1 MGERTDGGSA
11 DAGLVAALTAVGRRI
26 VGEREPAAAVVL
38 SARHDRLL
46 VRYGDA
52 VLKAHAPGTDPA
64 QLALRLRLA
73 ADPRLSDSLLAPLPI
88 PGADAPGLLTQARGR
103 LVSAWPVG
111 IPLYPEDPTA
121 VPETAV
127 DDLPWEQAAALL
139 ARLHAVPPRG
149 PVPPARVRR
158 GVERAMAKLS
168 GLPASAGNDPAVGEV
183 LAAYATLPPGETAG
197 THRGAG
203 TGPGPGPGARPCS
216 SHTHTARTT
225 HTTRMTHYSTRVP
238 PTPTAGGV
246 LVHGDWHLG
255 QLLRLD
261 GQGLRI
267 IDVDDLG
274 AGDPVWDLARP
285 AAWYAAGVLAPA
297 AWGRFLRGYTAA
309 GGRAVPPDAD
319 PWPVLDA
326 PARALAVAYAANAV
340 ADSVLTGV
348 PLDSVSRAFVDCCR
362 RMRRL

>member
-1 MGERTDGGSA
+1 MGEFAEPAFT
-11 DAGLVAALTAVGRRI
+11 DAGLIAALAAVGRRI
-26 VGEREPAAAVVL
+26 VGEQKPAVAVVL

-64 QLALRLRLA
+64 ELAVRLRLA
-73 ADPRLSDSLLAPLPI
+73 ADPRLSDSVLAPLPI
-88 PGADAPGLLTQARGR
+88 PGADARRLVTRVRGR

-111 IPLYPEDPTA
+111 TPLHPDDFGTA
-121 VPETAV
+121 SGTAV
-127 DDLPWEQAAALL
+127 DDLPWEQAATLL
-139 ARLHAVPPRG
+139 ARLHAVPLWR

-158 GVERAMAKLS
+158 GLERAVAKLS
-168 GLPASAGNDPAVGEV
+168 GLSAPAGDDPLVGEI
-183 LAAYATLPPGETAG
+183 LAAYATLPREEPDGHPRAGRTRTPVPGDT
-197 THRGAG
+197 
-203 TGPGPGPGARPCS
+203 
-216 SHTHTARTT
+216 
-225 HTTRMTHYSTRVP
+225 
-238 PTPTAGGV
+238 

-261 GQGLRI
+261 NRGLRI

-274 AGDPVWDLARP
+274 SGDPVWDLARP

-297 AWGRFLRGYTAA
+297 AWARFLGGYTAA
-309 GGRAVPPDAD
+309 GGRAVPSDTD

-340 ADSVLTGV
+340 ADSLLTDT
-348 PLDSVSRAFVDCCR
+348 PLDSVARAFVDCCR

>member
-1 MGERTDGGSA
+1 MGERTGGGA
-11 DAGLVAALTAVGRRI
+11 VDAELVAALAAVGRRV
-26 VGEREPAAAVVL
+26 VGEREPAAAAVL

-64 QLALRLRLA
+64 QLALRLSLA

-88 PGADAPGLLTQARGR
+88 PGADAPGLLTRARGR

-111 IPLYPEDPTA
+111 TPLYPDDPA
-121 VPETAV
+121 AIPETAV

-168 GLPASAGNDPAVGEV
+168 GLPASAGGDPAVGEV
-183 LAAYATLPPGETAG
+183 LAAYATLLSEETAG
-197 THRGAG
+197 AHPRAG
-203 TGPGPGPGARPCS
+203 RTR
-216 SHTHTARTT
+216 TARTT
-225 HTTRMTHYSTRVP
+225 RTTHMIHHLARAAPVSAP
-238 PTPTAGGV
+238 APGGV

-261 GQGLRI
+261 GRGLRI

-326 PARALAVAYAANAV
+326 PARALTVAYAASAV

-348 PLDSVSRAFVDCCR
+348 PLDSVSRAFVDCCH

>member
-1 MGERTDGGSA
+1 MGEFTEPEFA
-11 DAGLVAALTAVGRRI
+11 DAELIATLAAVGRRI
-26 VGEREPAAAVVL
+26 VGEQKPDVAVVL

-52 VLKAHAPGTDPA
+52 VLKAHAPGSDPA
-64 QLALRLRLA
+64 ELALRLRLA
-73 ADPRLSDSLLAPLPI
+73 ADPRLTDSLLAPLPI
-88 PGADAPGLLTQARGR
+88 PGADAPGMLIRVRGR

-111 IPLYPEDPTA
+111 TPLHPDDFGT
-121 VPETAV
+121 VSETAV
-127 DDLPWEQAAALL
+127 DDLPWEQAATLL
-139 ARLHAVPPRG
+139 ARLHAVPLWR

-158 GVERAMAKLS
+158 GLERAMAKLS
-168 GLPASAGNDPAVGEV
+168 GLSGPAGDDPLVGEI
-183 LAAYATLPPGETAG
+183 LAAYAALPRGEPDGCTQAGRACTPYTPVPGDA
-197 THRGAG
+197 
-203 TGPGPGPGARPCS
+203 
-216 SHTHTARTT
+216 
-225 HTTRMTHYSTRVP
+225 
-238 PTPTAGGV
+238 

-261 GQGLRI
+261 DRGLRI

-274 AGDPVWDLARP
+274 AGDPIWDLARP

-297 AWGRFLRGYTAA
+297 AWARFLGGYTAA

-319 PWPVLDA
+319 PWQVLDT

-340 ADSVLTGV
+340 ADSVLTGT
-348 PLDSVSRAFVDCCR
+348 PLDSVARAFVDCCR